1 MPASTEGGASPRSE
15 ELRPPRKRKRLYEI
29 ITWRRIWVSMLVSGP
44 VFFASALIPGVRDVP
59 IFRSFSTH
67 AVIEWIAAFMVLL
80 PVRVFLDRRE
90 AQEIQ
95 SQ

>member
-1 MPASTEGGASPRSE
+1 
-15 ELRPPRKRKRLYEI
+15 
-29 ITWRRIWVSMLVSGP
+29 MLVSGP